1 MKSHVKESGGAF
13 NCSPR
18 QASQANRLGR
28 PSGRHMS
35 NAISPSLPIHPSIK
49 HSVRVCVCL
58 CVCKCATH
66 LSCKLLSQ
74 LWSRATCMLHCVLS
88 GCTSRCAISAS
99 YSPASSSMWACP
111 NSPARRAPPP
121 RCSDWICVSPGERK
135 QDKKKKEEE
144 EKMLLNQNGK
154 STAPEPL
161 IMCNQMSERRREPRK
176 THKKCQKYFAS
187 LRLYAWY
194 ACPAWE
200 WVPHRPTLGASP
212 FTLCGQ
218 CAQSWPQFEFDAFCL
233 VAAFACP
240 VSSLS
245 LFYLPH
251 TLCPT
256 LRNIRVQCLYKFC
269 IIFAILLRTLS

>member
-1 MKSHVKESGGAF
+1 MAPLTALPGRQGKQTGLAG
-13 NCSPR
+13 R
-18 QASQANRLGR
+18 QAGICQMQSVLRC
-28 PSGRHMS
+28 
-35 NAISPSLPIHPSIK
+35 PSI
-49 HSVRVCVCL
+49 HQSSIACECVCA

-111 NSPARRAPPP
+111 NSPARTAPPP
-121 RCSDWICVSPGERK
+121 RCSDWICVSPQGGK

-161 IMCNQMSERRREPRK
+161 IMCNQMSERRARA
-176 THKKCQKYFAS
+176 KKNPQEMPKIFCQLTP
-187 LRLYAWY
+187 LRLVRLPSLGMSSTSTHT
-194 ACPAWE
+194 PA
-200 WVPHRPTLGASP
+200 PS

-269 IIFAILLRTLS
+269 IIFAILLRTIS